1 MASLPGGS
9 VANNRMLKEG
19 GCDLEAAVH
28 RCAAAAGFAA
38 EATLKMLKPR
48 HGDSAAEGEDDEEA
62 AARKFEPIFVF
73 RKPGAPPPAAPEAQA
88 EALDALL
95 DDL

>member
-1 MASLPGGS
+1 MNDIPTAVREVLES
-9 VANNRMLKEG
+9 VR
-19 GCDLEAAVH
+19 
-28 RCAAAAGFAA
+28 R
-38 EATLKMLKPR
+38 
-48 HGDSAAEGEDDEEA
+48 
-62 AARKFEPIFVF
+62 FEPIFVF